1 MMLMEDFYLSRAL
14 FRTYE
19 IKDDFANERSMRVK
33 LKALTENGRIEK
45 IKNGLYATVNSLTG
59 DIFASRFE
67 IASALFENACVAY
80 HSALEFHGL
89 GNQMFSEVQVFTEK
103 RYNPFMY
110 NGLEYKFFS
119 YTAKGG
125 IMRLEQNAEIVVTD
139 LERTVVDCID
149 RIDLAGGIE
158 ELVTALNCI
167 THLDEQALLTYLKE
181 YNKKFVYKKAGFLLS
196 LLKKDLLSQNFFDIC
211 KQNCSIKLE
220 DISENKKTKH
230 KVSFVNGHPFIECE
244 IWLTGNVP
252 TMYDSINLSDE
263 NCINV
268 LNEELS
274 SYIETQVSSYLYK
287 TSKVYQSDIAGFGE
301 YVKPK
306 YLTWQEWIDSDWLRQ
321 LFKFIF

>member
-1 MMLMEDFYLSRAL
+1 MEDFYLSQAL
-14 FRTYE
+14 FRTQE
-19 IKDDFANERSMRVK
+19 ILDNFTTERSMQVK

-67 IASALFENACVAY
+67 IASALFANACVAY

-103 RYNPFMY
+103 RYNPFIY

-149 RIDLAGGIE
+149 RIDLAGGLE
-158 ELVTALNCI
+158 ELVTALNGI
-167 THLDEQALLTYLKE
+167 THLDEQALLSYLKE

-196 LLKKDLLSQNFFDIC
+196 
-211 KQNCSIKLE
+211 
-220 DISENKKTKH
+220 
-230 KVSFVNGHPFIECE
+230 
-244 IWLTGNVP
+244 
-252 TMYDSINLSDE
+252 
-263 NCINV
+263 
-268 LNEELS
+268 
-274 SYIETQVSSYLYK
+274 
-287 TSKVYQSDIAGFGE
+287 
-301 YVKPK
+301 
-306 YLTWQEWIDSDWLRQ
+306 
-321 LFKFIF
+321 

>member
-1 MMLMEDFYLSRAL
+1 MEDFYLSRAL

-19 IKDDFANERSMRVK
+19 IKDDFANERSMQVK

-45 IKNGLYATVNSLTG
+45 IKNGLY
-59 DIFASRFE
+59 
-67 IASALFENACVAY
+67 ALFENACVAY

-158 ELVTALNCI
+158 ELVTALNGI

-220 DISENKKTKH
+220 DISENKKMPRKTDKYW
-230 KVSFVNGHPFIECE
+230 G
-244 IWLTGNVP
+244 L
-252 TMYDSINLSDE
+252 MYPEKLINTE
-263 NCINV
+263 N
-268 LNEELS
+268 
-274 SYIETQVSSYLYK
+274 
-287 TSKVYQSDIAGFGE
+287 
-301 YVKPK
+301 
-306 YLTWQEWIDSDWLRQ
+306 
-321 LFKFIF
+321 

>member
-1 MMLMEDFYLSRAL
+1 MEDFYLSQAL
-14 FRTYE
+14 FRTQE
-19 IKDDFANERSMRVK
+19 ILDNFTTERSMQVK

-103 RYNPFMY
+103 RYNPFIF

-149 RIDLAGGIE
+149 RIDLAGGLE
-158 ELVTALNCI
+158 ELVTALNGI
-167 THLDEQALLTYLKE
+167 THLDEQ
-181 YNKKFVYKKAGFLLS
+181 VLLS
-196 LLKKDLLSQNFFDIC
+196 YTDLPFLFASSES
-211 KQNCSIKLE
+211 NCAS
-220 DISENKKTKH
+220 T
-230 KVSFVNGHPFIECE
+230 
-244 IWLTGNVP
+244 
-252 TMYDSINLSDE
+252 
-263 NCINV
+263 
-268 LNEELS
+268 
-274 SYIETQVSSYLYK
+274 LY
-287 TSKVYQSDIAGFGE
+287 SKVMVSVWDSPGSRKSVLSNATRSTSDFSIS
-301 YVKPK
+301 P
-306 YLTWQEWIDSDWLRQ
+306 SM
-321 LFKFIF
+321 

>member
-1 MMLMEDFYLSRAL
+1 MEDFYLSQAL
-14 FRTYE
+14 FRTQE
-19 IKDDFANERSMRVK
+19 ILDNFTTERSMQVR

-103 RYNPFMY
+103 RYNPFTY

-149 RIDLAGGIE
+149 YLPHFAG
-158 ELVTALNCI
+158 
-167 THLDEQALLTYLKE
+167 
-181 YNKKFVYKKAGFLLS
+181 
-196 LLKKDLLSQNFFDIC
+196 
-211 KQNCSIKLE
+211 
-220 DISENKKTKH
+220 
-230 KVSFVNGHPFIECE
+230 
-244 IWLTGNVP
+244 
-252 TMYDSINLSDE
+252 
-263 NCINV
+263 
-268 LNEELS
+268 
-274 SYIETQVSSYLYK
+274 
-287 TSKVYQSDIAGFGE
+287 
-301 YVKPK
+301 
-306 YLTWQEWIDSDWLRQ
+306 
-321 LFKFIF
+321 